1 MKQINPL
8 YVAMLL
14 LVLLV
19 LVVVQLNKAKNE
31 QYEAK
36 ENLKQTKEMA
46 ERIVALKKS
55 WSDASQSNK
64 NLQKLLRAPQLK
76 ASQIEQK
83 KEGDKVILSSKNM
96 DIAAVN
102 YMVNK
107 LLNGTFVLGAVKIVR
122 EENELFSFS
131 VEVRL

>member
-19 LVVVQLNKAKNE
+19 LAVVQLNKAKNE